1 MLFIIPLVF
10 SVFLDTQVK
19 RKLEEV
25 KAKKEAS
32 NPDDY
37 LPDGID
43 RRILEAQVRRR
54 RMAACWGCV
63 PDHVGRAAR

>member
-1 MLFIIPLVF
+1 M
-10 SVFLDTQVK
+10 K
-19 RKLEEV
+19 KKLEEV

-43 RRILEAQVRRR
+43 RRILEAQVRRNSGEVVR
-54 RMAACWGCV
+54 GGSFVEWE
-63 PDHVGRAAR
+63 

>member
-1 MLFIIPLVF
+1 MTFIYEIALTCADALPPP
-10 SVFLDTQVK
+10 QVK
-19 RKLEEV
+19 KKLEEV

-43 RRILEAQVRRR
+43 RRILEAQVI
-54 RMAACWGCV
+54 
-63 PDHVGRAAR
+63 